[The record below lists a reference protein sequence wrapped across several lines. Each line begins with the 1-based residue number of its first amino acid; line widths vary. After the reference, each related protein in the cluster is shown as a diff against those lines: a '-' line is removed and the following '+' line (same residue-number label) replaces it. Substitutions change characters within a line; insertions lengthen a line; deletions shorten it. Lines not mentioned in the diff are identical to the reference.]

1 MIRRILF
8 WLAYALGLDPRGL
21 FCFWDGKRWR
31 RSDPMV
37 LARRLWS
44 IDNFDQDESR
54 RRTTDDAGAVKLQ
67 GFGELAD
74 AVRIAFVINDVDNG
88 GLTDLECEQ
97 LLTRFESYLG
107 DLKKNGS
114 PGPTSLLFTVPS
126 VLPDG
131 LTSVALDSGSMSI
144 DSSLELP
151 A

>member
-1 MIRRILF
+1 
-8 WLAYALGLDPRGL
+8 
-21 FCFWDGKRWR
+21 
-31 RSDPMV
+31 MV